1 MHRRLLWVLVFF
13 LIALPAA
20 AQAPALPATAP
31 AAEEES
37 VSVHTAWSADRARP
51 GDSVT
56 LAVVL
61 VIRDGYH
68 VIADEAQ
75 VRGVRGFKPL
85 PTRVR
90 LLEASN
96 GILAE
101 LPLYPH
107 ASPLKAGFVEGSVMT
122 FEGRTVIR
130 VPIRLDEQ
138 TPTGTAAVKLGV
150 EYQACGADFC
160 EIPQKVVLEAVL
172 PVVPAGAPAAATHPD
187 IFPEPGPPAGGGRP
201 EWVRFDLFGWGF
213 ALDAA
218 SFTGRALLLLTAALG
233 GLLLNCTPCVLPLVP
248 IKVISMSQA
257 ASRPGRCAA
266 LGASTFLGV
275 TAFWLALGGLVS
287 AVSGFTTANQL
298 FHYPVFTIAVGAVI
312 AAMAVAMFGGRS
324 MRLPNFIYSF
334 NPAQETL
341 GGAFGIGVLTAVL
354 STPCTAPFMGAA
366 AAWAVTQTPATTLLT
381 FFAVGAGMG
390 APYMALA
397 AFPRLVSRVPRSGP
411 ASELLKQAMAIFMLA
426 AAAYFIGTGLS
437 TLAADPAS
445 PPSRLYWWPVMGLC
459 ALSGAWTGFRA
470 ARLTAGNIRKAAW
483 ITVGALVLAAS
494 IAGGWRL
501 TDSGPIAWVT
511 YTPERLDKALTER
524 RPVVMVFTAE
534 WCLNCKALEHS
545 VWNDRELAD
554 LMSRA
559 AVVPMKVDLTGSNPA
574 GKEKLRE
581 AGSLTI
587 PFLTVL
593 ARDGHPVFKGDFYT
607 AVQVTEA
614 IGKAIGETGS

>member
-1 MHRRLLWVLVFF
+1 MHRRLPWVLVFF

-20 AQAPALPATAP
+20 AQAPALPAP
-31 AAEEES
+31 AAEEAS

-51 GDSVT
+51 GDAVT

-75 VRGVRGFKPL
+75 VHGVRGFKPL

-90 LLEASN
+90 LLEASH
-96 GILAE
+96 GILSE
-101 LPLYPH
+101 RPRYPQ

-130 VPIRLDEQ
+130 VPIRLDDR
-138 TPTGTAAVKLGV
+138 TPTGTAAVKIGV
-150 EYQACGADFC
+150 DYQACGADFC
-160 EIPQKVVLEAVL
+160 EIPQKVVLEAAL

-187 IFPEPGPPAGGGRP
+187 LFPEPGPPDGGVRP

-213 ALDAA
+213 SLDAS
-218 SFTGRALLLLTAALG
+218 SFTGLTLLLLTAALG

-248 IKVISMSQA
+248 IKVISISQA

-266 LGASTFLGV
+266 LGAFTFLGV

-287 AVSGFTTANQL
+287 AVSGFTAANQL
-298 FHYPVFTIAVGAVI
+298 FHYPAFTIAVGAVI

-324 MRLPNFIYSF
+324 MRLPNFTYAF

-366 AAWAVTQTPATTLLT
+366 AAWAVTQAPATTLLT

-411 ASELLKQAMAIFMLA
+411 ASELLKQAMAICMLA
-426 AAAYFIGTGLS
+426 AAAYFIGTGVS
-437 TLAADPAS
+437 TLAAGPAA

-459 ALSGAWTGFRA
+459 ALAGVWTGFRA
-470 ARLTAGNIRKAAW
+470 ARITAGNIRKAAW
-483 ITVGALVLAAS
+483 ITVGALGLAAS
-494 IAGGWRL
+494 IAGGGRL

-511 YTPERLDKALTER
+511 YTPERLDKALTEHW
-524 RPVVMVFTAE
+524 PVVMVFTAE
-534 WCLNCKALEHS
+534 WCLNCKALEYS

-554 LMSRA
+554 LMSHA
-559 AVVPMKVDLTGSNPA
+559 AVVPMKVDLTGNNPA

-587 PFLTVL
+587 PFLTVF

-607 AVQVTEA
+607 AAQVTEA
-614 IGKAIGETGS
+614 LRKALGAKGS